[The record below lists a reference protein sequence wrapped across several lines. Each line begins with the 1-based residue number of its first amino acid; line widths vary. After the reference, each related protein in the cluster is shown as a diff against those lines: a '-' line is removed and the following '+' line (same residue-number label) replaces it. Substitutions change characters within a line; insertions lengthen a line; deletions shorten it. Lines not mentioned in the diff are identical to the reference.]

1 MEQTA
6 VDWLMPKILE
16 LSLQLSLSRISQR
29 TCELEILKLF
39 QQAKEMEREQIEIAY
54 NTGGINEACDYI
66 DQECGIE
73 SDKLSATYYY
83 NKTFKQD

>member
-1 MEQTA
+1 MKTA
-6 VDWLMPKILE
+6 VEWLMPKILE

-39 QQAKEMEREQIEIAY
+39 KQAKVEEQEHIEIAY
-54 NTGGINEACDYI
+54 NEGGRAAIENYI

-73 SDKLSATYYY
+73 SHTLSAPEYY
-83 NKTFKQD
+83 KETFKQE